1 MAENINK
8 EIENGAVSEAE
19 VASVQTDVVKRKV
32 QLSWVDALVVVV
44 AFIVAQVLGGVAGSV
59 VGGALGIRLPGEA
72 MTTSFDAEVLEAA
85 AQMQAR
91 FTAVAYLFSMVICY
105 AILLICGRLRRW
117 PVGEWLSLRGMFS
130 PIRLLMGFLLMW
142 CVSIA
147 VEPLSSLLP
156 GDQSAL
162 GSGGWLLFSAVLLA
176 PVFEESIFRGYLG
189 GILRK
194 RYGGL
199 AAWLASAV
207 VFGVVHIIPSVIITA
222 TLAGLVLAFFYL
234 RYRSLGLVIVLH
246 AMNNATAC
254 FLRAIDM
261 GDVSTR
267 EMLGGGTIYWAL
279 YGVALVVSVV
289 ALVRMGRVVS
299 RIKSDNSGLEM

>member
-8 EIENGAVSEAE
+8 EIENGVVSEVE
-19 VASVQTDVVKRKV
+19 VASEQTAVVKRKV

-44 AFIVAQVLGGVAGSV
+44 AFIVAQVLGGVVGSI

-117 PVGEWLSLRGMFS
+117 PVGEWLSLRGMLS
-130 PIRLLMGFLLMW
+130 PIRLLMGYLLMW

-162 GSGGWLLFSAVLLA
+162 GGGGWLLFSAVLLA
-176 PVFEESIFRGYLG
+176 PIFEESIFRGYLG

-199 AAWLASAV
+199 AAWLISAV
-207 VFGVVHIIPSVIITA
+207 VFGVVHIIPSVILTA

-261 GDVSTR
+261 GDVTTR
-267 EMLGGGTIYWAL
+267 EMLGGGTFYWAV
-279 YGVALVVSVV
+279 YGVALVVSVA

-299 RIKSDNSGLEM
+299 RIKSDNYGPEM

>member
-1 MAENINK
+1 MAEDINK

-19 VASVQTDVVKRKV
+19 VAPAQTDVVKRKV

-199 AAWLASAV
+199 AAWLVSAV

-261 GDVSTR
+261 GDVTTR

>member
-44 AFIVAQVLGGVAGSV
+44 AFIVAQVLGGVVGSV

-199 AAWLASAV
+199 AAWLVSAV

-261 GDVSTR
+261 GDVTTR
-267 EMLGGGTIYWAL
+267 EMLGGGTIYWIL

>member
-59 VGGALGIRLPGEA
+59 VGGALGIRLPGET

-199 AAWLASAV
+199 AAWLVSAV

-261 GDVSTR
+261 GDVTTR

>member
-59 VGGALGIRLPGEA
+59 VGGALGIRLPGET

>member
-59 VGGALGIRLPGEA
+59 VGGALGIRLPGET

-199 AAWLASAV
+199 AAWLVSAV

-261 GDVSTR
+261 GDVTTR
-267 EMLGGGTIYWAL
+267 EMLGGGTVYWVL

>member
-1 MAENINK
+1 MAEDINK

-199 AAWLASAV
+199 AAWLVSAV

-261 GDVSTR
+261 GDVTTR
-267 EMLGGGTIYWAL
+267 EMLGGGTIYWIL

>member
-44 AFIVAQVLGGVAGSV
+44 AFIVAQVLGGVVGSV

-117 PVGEWLSLRGMFS
+117 PIGEWLSLRGMFS

-199 AAWLASAV
+199 AAWLVSAV

-261 GDVSTR
+261 GDVTTR
-267 EMLGGGTIYWAL
+267 EMLGGGTIYWIL

>member
-59 VGGALGIRLPGEA
+59 VGGALGIRLPGET

-261 GDVSTR
+261 GDVTTR

>member
-1 MAENINK
+1 MAEDINK

-261 GDVSTR
+261 GDVTTR

>member
-1 MAENINK
+1 MAEDINK

-199 AAWLASAV
+199 TAWLVSAV

-261 GDVSTR
+261 GDVTTR
-267 EMLGGGTIYWAL
+267 EMLGGGTIYWVL

-299 RIKSDNSGLEM
+299 RIKSDNSGPEM

>member
-261 GDVSTR
+261 GDVTTR

>member
-1 MAENINK
+1 MAEDINK
-8 EIENGAVSEAE
+8 EIKNGAVSEAE

-44 AFIVAQVLGGVAGSV
+44 AFIVAQVLGGVVGSV

-117 PVGEWLSLRGMFS
+117 PIGEWLSLRGMFS

-199 AAWLASAV
+199 AAWLVSAV

-261 GDVSTR
+261 GDVTTR
-267 EMLGGGTIYWAL
+267 EMLGGGTIYWIL

>member
-1 MAENINK
+1 MAEDINK

>member
-8 EIENGAVSEAE
+8 EIEKGAVSEAE

-199 AAWLASAV
+199 AAWLVSAV

-261 GDVSTR
+261 GDVTTR

>member
-1 MAENINK
+1 MAEDINK

-199 AAWLASAV
+199 AAWLVSAV

-222 TLAGLVLAFFYL
+222 TLSGLVLAFFYL

-261 GDVSTR
+261 GDVTTR

>member
-1 MAENINK
+1 MAEDINK

-199 AAWLASAV
+199 AAWLVSAV

-261 GDVSTR
+261 GDVTTR

>member
-1 MAENINK
+1 MAEDINK
-8 EIENGAVSEAE
+8 EIENGGVSEAE

-117 PVGEWLSLRGMFS
+117 PVREWLSLRGMFS

-199 AAWLASAV
+199 AAWLVSAV

-261 GDVSTR
+261 GDVTTR

-279 YGVALVVSVV
+279 YGVAMVVSVV